1 MPNNDNL
8 VTTAELCDLL
18 KITRQAV
25 YKWRQKG
32 MPTAINIKG
41 GTIRYNIPEVMEWL
55 QAEGVRRG

>member
-1 MPNNDNL
+1 MPAEDNL

-32 MPTAINIKG
+32 MPTALHIKG
-41 GTIRYNIPEVMEWL
+41 GTIRYDVKEVLEWL
-55 QAEGVRRG
+55 QAEGSVRG